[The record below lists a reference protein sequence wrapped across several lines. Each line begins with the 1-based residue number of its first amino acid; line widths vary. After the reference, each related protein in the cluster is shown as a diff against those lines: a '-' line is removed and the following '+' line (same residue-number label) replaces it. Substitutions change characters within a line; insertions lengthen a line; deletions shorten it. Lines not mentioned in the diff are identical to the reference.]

1 MANKWITHVKEFAS
15 SKNISFK
22 EAMKQ
27 AGATYNK
34 GASTT
39 DTKPTTK
46 SGRSRDSKGRYI

>member
-1 MANKWITHVKEFAS
+1 MASKWITHVKEYAS
-15 SKNISFK
+15 SNNISFK

-46 SGRSRDSKGRYI
+46 SGRARDSKGRYI

>member
-1 MANKWITHVKEFAS
+1 MVSKWITHVKEYAATN
-15 SKNISFK
+15 NISFK
-22 EAMKQ
+22 EVMKQ

-46 SGRSRDSKGRYI
+46 SGRARDSKGRYI